1 MELLEINY
9 NMEILD
15 IIKNCK
21 GIVLW
26 EMRHIAPEL
35 INYNFEDMFSK
46 IEKVIM
52 YYKALIEKIEEY
64 RHEDLL
70 EFDFD
75 EHGNVVNREEIQ
87 IKIEE
92 RFNLFLVTK
101 NEQNFREFFDNWGLL
116 VNENGTIEEMIQ
128 NAKDVILFLIPNY
141 LYDLYKECANITLI
155 EKNIFILWHLIGFAR
170 SLIRSFIIFHNQN
183 KYYDNL
189 LIERSN
195 INQTIPREKISI
207 FGYIKDYDFLEVN
220 ANYYTKKL
228 EDMQVFYESEVD
240 FKYNNSRFTRYQV
253 VMSLQEAESEE
264 YIIYPATFYPFQ
276 GIETNGNEYF
286 KFILYLYYRHNELP
300 QEELLSTREDCISV
314 INNRAL
320 PNQNFETNIL
330 VTPFYVFYYSI
341 FSFKLQQKLEQNII
355 NNYFINEIVHK
366 NESQREYLP
375 ENIIKPFKLAT
386 GKDVPPQIHY
396 GLVNYIYN
404 ICSSQY
410 DQLRGIQHG
419 GQQQHSSGSQYGGQ
433 SSSQGGGQHEVGRGS
448 RGGRR
453 ARGRH

>member
-75 EHGNVVNREEIQ
+75 EH
-87 IKIEE
+87 
-92 RFNLFLVTK
+92 
-101 NEQNFREFFDNWGLL
+101 
-116 VNENGTIEEMIQ
+116 VNENETIEEMIQ
-128 NAKDVILFLIPNY
+128 NAKDVILFLNPNY

-240 FKYNNSRFTRYQV
+240 FKYNNSRF
-253 VMSLQEAESEE
+253 
-264 YIIYPATFYPFQ
+264 I
-276 GIETNGNEYF
+276 
-286 KFILYLYYRHNELP
+286 P

-330 VTPFYVFYYSI
+330 VTRFYVFYYSI

-375 ENIIKPFKLAT
+375 ENIIEPFKLAT

-419 GQQQHSSGSQYGGQ
+419 GHQHGGQQHGGGQ
-433 SSSQGGGQHEVGRGS
+433 STSQGGGEHEVCRGS